1 MLFCFCYA
9 KLKKM
14 LNLLNGLT
22 INSRSTRFSLK
33 SSSFFQCKRSWR
45 FSFIEKLSKYADKL
59 EIFLDQANVTLIKTA
74 GLEHICFKSWLKFQL
89 FKELLPLW

>member
-22 INSRSTRFSLK
+22 INSRSTCFSLK
-33 SSSFFQCKRSWR
+33 GSSFFQCKRSWR
-45 FSFIEKLSKYADKL
+45 FSSIEKLLKYADKL
-59 EIFLDQANVTLIKTA
+59 EIFLAQANGTLLKTG
-74 GLEHICFKSWLKFQL
+74 GLGNIRFKSWLNL
-89 FKELLPLW
+89 